1 MKPQSLTYAE
11 TSVDRRLLS
20 LCNAALALTL
30 SQPAL
35 AVDYGYGDEF
45 FQTYSITATQHA
57 RAIGGRLGTFEDNS
71 NGSVYDRGAERD
83 VTYVQMNLNRLVGKT
98 IDGGATLS
106 FPAWSQFGG
115 VGISGGLINNGTL
128 NLANTSW
135 AYAAGGATPG
145 FTAIADSP
153 TITGDFLT
161 GSQAAWSISASTLSN
176 LVANAANF
184 PGFAVTAGAGS
195 RLHFLGLSTLSVSA
209 LLPEIF
215 VEDAIDWDSAVF
227 DNDSKTLNITGNSNV
242 TGGNVKL
249 TTGTTISI
257 ADAATLG
264 GGSFSGNIANLGG
277 SLILGSS
284 ANQTLSGNISG
295 SGTLTKSGTGTL
307 TVSGSNTFSGALSI
321 LGGTYS
327 VATASAWPNFSGG
340 IIESGGILSNDA
352 PSGTS
357 LNLGTI
363 TLRGG
368 TIAASSTPNAQ
379 LGNFQLRR
387 AITVEGPQPS
397 LISADVRVILNE
409 TVTIA
414 VLDGSELTISGRLGH
429 YNSNSWGYVE
439 KLGNGTLKLSGPV
452 ETGGITVSGGR
463 LIMEDQGAGWGVA
476 AVNMVNNGT
485 VEFISNGDPR
495 IMSRSI
501 AGNGNIIKSGI
512 GIVALTNTVAHTGGT
527 AVNAGTLSVG
537 NGTTNSNLNDFATVS
552 IASGAKMNLNFNGN
566 DEVGAIV
573 LDGQELSAGVYN
585 ATSHP
590 AFFEGTGSLVVLA
603 PLSGIWAATVDG
615 PWNEFTN
622 WENNIIAN
630 SANNTAT
637 FNGAAGDDVTLGS
650 NRTIGH
656 LHFSGRD
663 YTISGTGLTLTLE
676 ATDGPTIQVADGIV
690 ASITSQLSSA
700 SVITK
705 SGSGSLRIGGNLASN
720 QGIIISEGT
729 LIADAGLQDQGAS
742 SLGSGP
748 LTIKSGAQ
756 LRTTR
761 NWVTSSAFAP
771 ANQSSVG
778 SITLELNSTWN
789 IEGVGQTIRNPLL
802 INGGTIASTLENADW
817 GALHLVSSIVAG
829 GGVLSTISA
838 DTALAGVQ
846 TIDVD
851 SDSTLHYQG
860 PLHNQIGINGGIIK
874 NGSGTLIFTGTK
886 TYTGSTTVSQG
897 ILQLGDGT
905 TNGSIT
911 GSTLTNNAELVI
923 FPGSNQTLTQTI
935 AGFGDVVK
943 QGAAELTVT
952 SPQTY
957 IGRTRVEA
965 GTFSLQNNSQSVARA
980 TIANADFESPNF
992 ASPSWNYAP
1001 EGISWSSGS
1010 SAGIA
1015 TQGSP
1020 WFSAAPPSGD
1030 QAAFLQNTT
1039 TLSQTITVPSD
1050 GTYVVSFFTANRPGY
1065 SASSLEVSING
1076 NTLGTWSS
1084 GQLASGGNFV
1094 ARSSNTINLS
1104 AGTYTLTFTTTI
1116 SGTDSATII
1125 DDVAVT
1131 EPITN
1136 GSLFF
1141 EIIGSGDSNQ
1151 LEGTGAVVLNGLFNL
1166 DLSFADLTD
1175 GNQWTIVNHASL
1187 NESYGPNFRVASNRG
1202 AFTNQSGVWRLVDGD
1217 ETWSYDTSTGILSL
1231 SVNAN
1236 PFATWMNGFFP
1247 NETDLNI
1254 VGPLADPDQDGIN
1267 NLLEFVL
1274 DGGNPNS
1281 SDASILPT
1289 LDASGENFVFTF
1301 RRRNETASVTTQLF
1315 QYGSDLSGWND
1326 VAISQSSQVNIAAD
1340 TPTTGVDQVTV
1351 TIPKGTNNK
1360 LFGRLA
1366 VSDFVN

>member
-1 MKPQSLTYAE
+1 M
-11 TSVDRRLLS
+11 
-20 LCNAALALTL
+20 
-30 SQPAL
+30 
-35 AVDYGYGDEF
+35 
-45 FQTYSITATQHA
+45 
-57 RAIGGRLGTFEDNS
+57 
-71 NGSVYDRGAERD
+71 
-83 VTYVQMNLNRLVGKT
+83 
-98 IDGGATLS
+98 
-106 FPAWSQFGG
+106 
-115 VGISGGLINNGTL
+115 
-128 NLANTSW
+128 
-135 AYAAGGATPG
+135 
-145 FTAIADSP
+145 
-153 TITGDFLT
+153 
-161 GSQAAWSISASTLSN
+161 
-176 LVANAANF
+176 
-184 PGFAVTAGAGS
+184 
-195 RLHFLGLSTLSVSA
+195 TLSVSA

-227 DNDSKTLNITGNSNV
+227 DNDSKTLNITGNSNI

-397 LISADVRVILNE
+397 LISADVRVILNDI
-409 TVTIA
+409 VTIA

-463 LIMEDQGAGWGVA
+463 LIMEDQGAGWGAA

-552 IASGAKMNLNFNGN
+552 IASGAKMNLNYTGN
-566 DEVGAIV
+566 DEVGAVV
-573 LDGQELSAGVYN
+573 LNGVTMAPGLYN
-585 ATSHP
+585 SSTYP
-590 AFFEGTGSLVVLA
+590 EYFEGTGSLLVLE
-603 PLSGIWAATVDG
+603 PLSGVWAAAVDG
-615 PWNEFTN
+615 TWNEFTN
-622 WENNIIAN
+622 WENSIIAN
-630 SANNTAT
+630 GSNNTAT
-637 FNGAAGDDVTLGS
+637 FNGALGLNVTLAS
-650 NRTIGH
+650 NRTIGN
-656 LHFSGRD
+656 LSFSALNYNIAGA
-663 YTISGTGLTLTLE
+663 GMTLTLDSINGSNI
-676 ATDGPTIQVADGIV
+676 AVADGIT
-690 ASITSQLSSA
+690 ATITSQLSSTNLVTKTGAGTLSLYA
-700 SVITK
+700 SPGDNYSNTYFQTTNGLLIENGMVSLNSQFMNFQTITI
-705 SGSGSLRIGGNLASN
+705 GNGGTLRANSPWATGASN
-720 QGIIISEGT
+720 PWFNG
-729 LIADAGLQDQGAS
+729 
-742 SLGSGP
+742 
-748 LTIKSGAQ
+748 
-756 LRTTR
+756 RT
-761 NWVTSSAFAP
+761 A
-771 ANQSSVG
+771 G
-778 SITLELNSTWN
+778 SIT
-789 IEGVGQTIRNPLL
+789 VQQ
-802 INGGTIASTLENADW
+802 GGTLSAIQIANGLVSGLTLLGGQVTSPGVTSADW
-817 GALHLVSSIVAG
+817 GAFILDSLLTADG
-829 GGVLSTISA
+829 ETTSTISA
-838 DTALAGVQ
+838 EFSMPGAQA
-846 TIDVD
+846 IDVVAG
-851 SDSTLHYQG
+851 STLLFSG
-860 PLHNQIGINGGIIK
+860 DLHNRSGATPGILTKRGDGL
-874 NGSGTLIFTGTK
+874 LIFTGNK
-886 TYTGSTTVSQG
+886 GYSGNTTVSQG

-905 TNGSIT
+905 SNGS
-911 GSTLTNNAELVI
+911 LTSETINNNAELVFSPGTDQI
-923 FPGSNQTLTQTI
+923 FSRTI
-935 AGFGDVVK
+935 AGFGSVSK
-943 QGAAELTVT
+943 TATASLTIV

-957 IGRTRVEA
+957 TGNTTINE
-965 GTFSLQNNSQSVARA
+965 GTLLLQNNSQ
-980 TIANADFESPNF
+980 IAPKASLVNANFESPDYVGG
-992 ASPSWNYAP
+992 A
-1001 EGISWSSGS
+1001 WSYLT
-1010 SAGIA
+1010 SAGAWTIGNSPTGA
-1015 TQGSP
+1015 GGVASQASP
-1020 WFSAAPPSGD
+1020 WFNSTPPSGD
-1030 QAAFLQNTT
+1030 QAAFLQNST
-1039 TLSQTITVPSD
+1039 TLTQTITIPSD
-1050 GTYVVSFFTANRPGY
+1050 GTYLVSFFTANRPGY

-1326 VAISQSSQVNIAAD
+1326 VAISHSSQVNIAAD

-1351 TIPKGTNNK
+1351 TIPKGTNTK